1 MLYQAYIS
9 LVIGW
14 GPHEGEEDGDG
25 HEGVEETHGDQQRHH
40 LGEGCHQLSDCEDS
54 YLDEQADEAQGGIEE
69 DDCCKKRGE
78 GAMEDMGTGS
88 D

>member
-1 MLYQAYIS
+1 MKTA
-9 LVIGW
+9 
-14 GPHEGEEDGDG
+14 
-25 HEGVEETHGDQQRHH
+25 T
-40 LGEGCHQLSDCEDS
+40 